1 MKRIILIFLCII
13 TFILT
18 GCNSNVDKFKK
29 LPVVVLNK
37 NGDPKIIMP
46 VKDFAKIYV
55 SAMEFSTYEHDFKW
69 KVQEVENKGERIKSN
84 KFYLLTY
91 ESNEHIIEFPIV
103 INDEKKFDFC
113 IGNNIRADRM
123 DKVNTILY
131 APFTPAFF

>member
-13 TFILT
+13 TFIFT
-18 GCNSNVDKFKK
+18 GCNSKINKFKE
-29 LPVVVLNK
+29 LPVIILTK
-37 NGDPKIIMP
+37 NGDPKEIMP
-46 VKDFAKIYV
+46 VKDFAKTYV

-69 KVQEVENKGERIKSN
+69 EVQEVENKGERIKSN

-91 ESNEHIIEFPIV
+91 KSKEHIIEFPIV

-123 DKVNTILY
+123 DKVNIILY